1 MHPTVL
7 LPSMPSLLR
16 AVITRNGSYPNIL
29 EAKSSGGAILIRHK
43 SEADAAAAPLPPP
56 LRAQPPPGPGAAAA
70 VARAPSAQRLIAA
83 RRPSLPSRYPPPTQ
97 ATQQHPPQHPGQS
110 PPPGLPPPESQHLW
124 PQFPG
129 CVPYPHWYEDRRIL
143 LQKAVA
149 WHLQQED
156 FRREL
161 RDDTSMTSAS
171 TLSGG
176 GGISNAGIV
185 RGGLREFINID
196 QKIQNQRQMRRMGV
210 LLLKIL

>member
-7 LPSMPSLLR
+7 LPSIPSLPR
-16 AVITRNGSYPNIL
+16 TVITRNGSYPNIL
-29 EAKSSGGAILIRHK
+29 EAKSSGGGVLIRHK
-43 SEADAAAAPLPPP
+43 SEADAAAPLPPP

-70 VARAPSAQRLIAA
+70 RPPSAQRLIAA
-83 RRPSLPSRYPPPTQ
+83 RRPSLPSRYPPPPQ
-97 ATQQHPPQHPGQS
+97 ATQQHPPTHPQQS
-110 PPPGLPPPESQHLW
+110 PPPGPPPESQHLW

-161 RDDTSMTSAS
+161 RDITSMTS

-176 GGISNAGIV
+176 GGTSNAG
-185 RGGLREFINID
+185 
-196 QKIQNQRQMRRMGV
+196 
-210 LLLKIL
+210 

>member
-1 MHPTVL
+1 M
-7 LPSMPSLLR
+7 
-16 AVITRNGSYPNIL
+16 ITRNGSYPNIL

-43 SEADAAAAPLPPP
+43 SEADAAAPLPTP
-56 LRAQPPPGPGAAAA
+56 LRAQPPPGPGAAA
-70 VARAPSAQRLIAA
+70 VARPPSAQRLIAA
-83 RRPSLPSRYPPPTQ
+83 RRPSLPSRYPPPPPQ

-110 PPPGLPPPESQHLW
+110 PPPGLPPESQHLW

-161 RDDTSMTSAS
+161 RDDTSMTS
-171 TLSGG
+171 TLQG
-176 GGISNAGIV
+176 
-185 RGGLREFINID
+185 E
-196 QKIQNQRQMRRMGV
+196 GV
-210 LLLKIL
+210 FQLQE

>member
-7 LPSMPSLLR
+7 LPSIPSLPR
-16 AVITRNGSYPNIL
+16 TVITRNGSYPNIL
-29 EAKSSGGAILIRHK
+29 EAKSSGGVLIRHK
-43 SEADAAAAPLPPP
+43 SEADAAAPLPPP
-56 LRAQPPPGPGAAAA
+56 LRAQPPPGPGATAA
-70 VARAPSAQRLIAA
+70 RPPSAQRLIAA
-83 RRPSLPSRYPPPTQ
+83 RRPSLPSRYPPPPQ
-97 ATQQHPPQHPGQS
+97 ATQQLPPTHPQQS
-110 PPPGLPPPESQHLW
+110 PPPGLPPESQHLW

-161 RDDTSMTSAS
+161 RDITSMTS

-176 GGISNAGIV
+176 GGTSNAG
-185 RGGLREFINID
+185 
-196 QKIQNQRQMRRMGV
+196 
-210 LLLKIL
+210 